1 MEFEDIL
8 KLMKSE
14 NHVLKDSGFNEV
26 FKKLEQPLIG
36 FYMHRKL
43 NKSEAEEVVISSL
56 VKICAKAH
64 TLKDSKKFESWCWQ
78 VARNTLLD
86 HFKKYKKYKN
96 DVSEEVLEKS
106 EIVERVSSQ
115 KERKKEM
122 EREECVRIGLQ
133 EFGRAMPEREFA
145 MSLKMQN
152 FSNQQISLR
161 IGRTLAATKEFM
173 SQNYKRLKPFLENC
187 VGGND

>member
-56 VKICAKAH
+56 VKNLITILTVLILTSC
-64 TLKDSKKFESWCWQ
+64 TEQDQ
-78 VARNTLLD
+78 INTKLLD

-96 DVSEEVLEKS
+96 DVL
-106 EIVERVSSQ
+106 
-115 KERKKEM
+115 
-122 EREECVRIGLQ
+122 
-133 EFGRAMPEREFA
+133 
-145 MSLKMQN
+145 N
-152 FSNQQISLR
+152 LR
-161 IGRTLAATKEFM
+161 IRED
-173 SQNYKRLKPFLENC
+173 S
-187 VGGND
+187 